1 MAFYK
6 MPKDAKKLE
15 LPLGAPACV
24 QKRQPAYPYFPE
36 EASLILNP
44 TFYPEIELKN
54 QGDSMGPSP
63 VVNEAKDVKVLQDR
77 MQRHLLLAMMQAELR
92 SKEGE
97 EEEPVYM
104 DLAAMVSLDDSEAE
118 SQAVTDDCWLNGNII
133 MITKPESYRIT
144 SRVRSELPSEA
155 EQSEPELQDEISS
168 AD

>member
-1 MAFYK
+1 M
-6 MPKDAKKLE
+6 
-15 LPLGAPACV
+15 
-24 QKRQPAYPYFPE
+24 
-36 EASLILNP
+36 
-44 TFYPEIELKN
+44 
-54 QGDSMGPSP
+54 
-63 VVNEAKDVKVLQDR
+63 
-77 MQRHLLLAMMQAELR
+77 

-118 SQAVTDDCWLNGNII
+118 SQAVTDDYWLNGNII